1 MPTAPSARVGCSG
14 WQYKHWRGAFYPAD
28 LPASQWFAYYASQ
41 FDTVEINNT
50 FYRLPEA
57 STFAAW
63 RKQATPGFL
72 YAVKASRFL
81 THMKK
86 LKDPAEPLH
95 RLFQRAQRLQRTFGP
110 VLYQLPP
117 HWTVNLERLSAFVR
131 ALPKRRQHV
140 IEFREPSWYNDEVF
154 ELLDRTASRSASTIW
169 RDRGP
174 GKWWSARSF
183 MCAFTGP
190 PNTRV
195 ATMTVI

>member
-1 MPTAPSARVGCSG
+1 MAIQALAGRVLPCGPSSVTVVRRTTRLNSTPSRSITRSTVCLRRRLSP
-14 WQYKHWRGAFYPAD
+14 RGGSRQP
-28 LPASQWFAYYASQ
+28 
-41 FDTVEINNT
+41 
-50 FYRLPEA
+50 
-57 STFAAW
+57 
-63 RKQATPGFL
+63 PGFL

-117 HWTVNLERLSAFVR
+117 HWPANIERLSAFVR

-154 ELLDRTASRSASTIW
+154 ELLERKGIALCLHDMAGSADRQNGGRPV
-169 RDRGP
+169 RL
-174 GKWWSARSF
+174 
-183 MCAFTGP
+183 CALPRAGQIHGSL
-190 PNTRV
+190 R
-195 ATMTVI
+195 